1 VGPHAAKAV
10 RVLIVDD
17 QQHFRRGLRA
27 ALEAAA
33 EPIEVVGEA
42 GDGDEAIELTRQLS
56 PDVVVLDVRMPRTD
70 GIRAAQ
76 ILKTLEPAPR
86 MLMLTVSDTPEDI
99 ASATKAGASG
109 YMLKERSLHDVVDA
123 VLSLAR
129 GDRWPLAAG

>member
-1 VGPHAAKAV
+1 VRLDAGQAI

-27 ALEAAA
+27 ALETAG

-42 GDGDEAIELTRQLS
+42 ADGDEAIELTRQLD
-56 PDVVVLDVRMPRTD
+56 PDVVLLDVRMPKAD
-70 GIRAAQ
+70 GIHAAE
-76 ILKTLEPAPR
+76 ILSTLERAPR
-86 MLMLTVSDTPEDI
+86 ILMLTISDTPEDI
-99 ASATKAGASG
+99 ASATRAGASG
-109 YMLKERSLHDVVDA
+109 YMLKERSMHDVVDA